1 MKEIFITFGLGIV
14 FALGV
19 ALGAYISISVSQIP
33 TKKSEETTKEMLRLL
48 KAKVEAMSGIRD
60 ALYDVIYAINNK

>member
-1 MKEIFITFGLGIV
+1 MKEILMSFGLGII

-33 TKKSEETTKEMLRLL
+33 TKKSEETTKEMLYLL
-48 KAKVEAMSGIRD
+48 KAKVEALHQIRD
-60 ALYDVIYAINNK
+60 AIYCVIDRLHQ